1 MEREKEATY
10 NGDDLDCTQPELE
23 FTKEFD
29 SEVVDGDDGE
39 QKHGDPNTRIDFF
52 AGLPFLDDKR
62 SSSQLVGRGDDVFAP
77 IGPAEGKSESRI
89 TEACGVTSKT
99 RGKRNPSCHFPEGAH
114 DNKDEKADGRVSNEN
129 RAGTEGRISTR
140 LGWMQCA
147 FVSLP

>member
-52 AGLPFLDDKR
+52 VGFPFLYDQGRR
-62 SSSQLVGRGDDVFAP
+62 SELIWRGDNILAP
-77 IGPAEGKSESRI
+77 VRPAESKSESRVAKTGSI
-89 TEACGVTSKT
+89 ASKT
-99 RGKRNPSCHFPEGAH
+99 RRVRDPCSHFAESGH
-114 DNKDEKADGRVSNEN
+114 YDVDKKTNRSVSDED
-129 RAGTEGRISTR
+129 RARAVV
-140 LGWMQCA
+140 C
-147 FVSLP
+147 